1 VAVLFF
7 EFEAVRTEP
16 RCSAQANSARTLARR
31 RAEMEREK
39 DEVVQRK
46 TQLEQVR
53 KLYHAAKRDY
63 AGTDEKLAIV
73 EKDASAA
80 EKILKDAEN
89 EEVAEQRKLQ
99 TLKEKMFKA
108 SQELFD
114 LRQIEASTIAEISGS
129 QSQVKNLRHKIRALD
144 KESVKQAELIY
155 NAEYEI
161 QLMERK
167 LSVVKGERSDAEKKQ
182 LNAQIEKCKE
192 ELKEAKDQE
201 KFLVN
206 QTRKV
211 NNEYTRSRRRE
222 EEAERDKVK
231 LREKINTV
239 EMESNAVEL
248 DLKQYTEEE
257 QEAMVSND
265 VMRLEIKRL
274 RDQLSERADKVFT
287 LENRKQQLK
296 LSMAERKKEIAVHS
310 DVQAV
315 QLRLAEEEV
324 HKVKMEVNGRKA
336 QINMLAAKYE
346 KVVKSSSV
354 RSEEGG
360 EPKSQAY
367 YMIQAA
373 QKREELQRQGDELD
387 QEIRRREREMRALE
401 ATLRHVNV
409 RNTKYRTSF
418 QKANMKSGEAEDMKQ
433 LEEQAKLAADA
444 LFRRKKELQ
453 RLATDF
459 EEDDRR
465 LRQVEGQCT
474 RLEERN
480 GHLAEAKQQMEVEL
494 AAQDEALEKHDE
506 RLSRLSAL
514 HRGDG
519 NEETVQEKHFRAE
532 GLRDAT
538 KSVLRTLG
546 DLAKAYPE
554 LKDVLNATLQ
564 DHGLH
569 PELLAG

>member
-1 VAVLFF
+1 
-7 EFEAVRTEP
+7 
-16 RCSAQANSARTLARR
+16 
-31 RAEMEREK
+31 MEREK

-63 AGTDEKLAIV
+63 AGTDEKLALV

-114 LRQIEASTIAEISGS
+114 LRQVEASTIAEISGS

-167 LSVVKGERSDAEKKQ
+167 LSVVKGERSDAEKKA
-182 LNAQIEKCKE
+182 LTAQIEKCKE
-192 ELKEAKDQE
+192 ELKEAKDQQ

-211 NNEYTRSRRRE
+211 NNEYTRARRRE

-231 LREKINTV
+231 LRERINTV

-257 QEAMVSND
+257 QEAMVAND

-409 RNTKYRTSF
+409 RNTKYRVSF

-506 RLSRLSAL
+506 RLARLSAL
-514 HRGDG
+514 HRGDAE
-519 NEETVQEKHFRAE
+519 EETVQEKHFRAE

>member
-1 VAVLFF
+1 
-7 EFEAVRTEP
+7 
-16 RCSAQANSARTLARR
+16 
-31 RAEMEREK
+31 MEREK

-514 HRGDG
+514 HRGDAE
-519 NEETVQEKHFRAE
+519 EETVQEKHFRAE

>member
-1 VAVLFF
+1 
-7 EFEAVRTEP
+7 
-16 RCSAQANSARTLARR
+16 
-31 RAEMEREK
+31 MEREK

-63 AGTDEKLAIV
+63 AGTDEKLALV

-129 QSQVKNLRHKIRALD
+129 QSQVKNLRHKIKALD

-167 LSVVKGERSDAEKKQ
+167 LSVVKGERSDAEKKA
-182 LNAQIEKCKE
+182 LTAQIEKCKE
-192 ELKEAKDQE
+192 ELKEAKDQQ

-211 NNEYTRSRRRE
+211 NNEYTRARRRE

-231 LREKINTV
+231 LRERINTV

-465 LRQVEGQCT
+465 LRQVEGQCS

-494 AAQDEALEKHDE
+494 AAQDEALQKHDE
-506 RLSRLSAL
+506 RLARLSAL

-519 NEETVQEKHFRAE
+519 QEETVQEKHFRAE

>member
-1 VAVLFF
+1 
-7 EFEAVRTEP
+7 
-16 RCSAQANSARTLARR
+16 
-31 RAEMEREK
+31 MEREK

-63 AGTDEKLAIV
+63 AGTDEKLALV

-129 QSQVKNLRHKIRALD
+129 QSQVKNLRHKIKALD

-167 LSVVKGERSDAEKKQ
+167 LSVVKGERSDAEKKA
-182 LNAQIEKCKE
+182 LTAQIEKCKE
-192 ELKEAKDQE
+192 ELKEAKDQQ

-211 NNEYTRSRRRE
+211 NNEYTRARRRE

-231 LREKINTV
+231 LRERINTV

-494 AAQDEALEKHDE
+494 AAQDEALQKHDE
-506 RLSRLSAL
+506 RLARLSAL

-519 NEETVQEKHFRAE
+519 QEETVQEKHFRAE

>member
-1 VAVLFF
+1 
-7 EFEAVRTEP
+7 
-16 RCSAQANSARTLARR
+16 
-31 RAEMEREK
+31 MEREK

-494 AAQDEALEKHDE
+494 AAQDEALTKHDE

-514 HRGDG
+514 HRGDTE
-519 NEETVQEKHFRAE
+519 EETVQEKHFRAE

>member
-1 VAVLFF
+1 
-7 EFEAVRTEP
+7 
-16 RCSAQANSARTLARR
+16 
-31 RAEMEREK
+31 MEREK

-46 TQLEQVR
+46 AQLEQVR

-63 AGTDEKLAIV
+63 AGTDEKLALV

-99 TLKEKMFKA
+99 ALKEKMFKA

-129 QSQVKNLRHKIRALD
+129 QSQVKNLRHKIKALD

-167 LSVVKGERSDAEKKQ
+167 LSVVKGERSDAEKKA
-182 LNAQIEKCKE
+182 LTAQIEKCKE
-192 ELKEAKDQE
+192 ELKEAKDQQ

-211 NNEYTRSRRRE
+211 NNEYTRARRRE

-231 LREKINTV
+231 LRERINTV

-494 AAQDEALEKHDE
+494 AAQDEALQKHDE
-506 RLSRLSAL
+506 RLARLSAL

-519 NEETVQEKHFRAE
+519 QEETVQEKHFRAE

-538 KSVLRTLG
+538 KSVLRTLW

>member
-1 VAVLFF
+1 
-7 EFEAVRTEP
+7 
-16 RCSAQANSARTLARR
+16 
-31 RAEMEREK
+31 MEREK

-89 EEVAEQRKLQ
+89 DEVAEQRKLQ

-222 EEAERDKVK
+222 EQAEQDKVK

-248 DLKQYTEEE
+248 DLKQYAEEE

-360 EPKSQAY
+360 EPKSQAF

-494 AAQDEALEKHDE
+494 AAQDEALTKHDE
-506 RLSRLSAL
+506 RLARLSAL

-519 NEETVQEKHFRAE
+519 EEETVQEKHFRAE

>member
-1 VAVLFF
+1 M
-7 EFEAVRTEP
+7 T
-16 RCSAQANSARTLARR
+16 
-31 RAEMEREK
+31 
-39 DEVVQRK
+39 
-46 TQLEQVR
+46 
-53 KLYHAAKRDY
+53 
-63 AGTDEKLAIV
+63 
-73 EKDASAA
+73 
-80 EKILKDAEN
+80 
-89 EEVAEQRKLQ
+89 
-99 TLKEKMFKA
+99 
-108 SQELFD
+108 
-114 LRQIEASTIAEISGS
+114 
-129 QSQVKNLRHKIRALD
+129 
-144 KESVKQAELIY
+144 
-155 NAEYEI
+155 
-161 QLMERK
+161 
-167 LSVVKGERSDAEKKQ
+167 
-182 LNAQIEKCKE
+182 AQIEKCKE
-192 ELKEAKDQE
+192 ELKEAKDQQ

-211 NNEYTRSRRRE
+211 NNEYTRARRRE

-231 LREKINTV
+231 LRERINTV

-494 AAQDEALEKHDE
+494 AAQDEALQKHDE
-506 RLSRLSAL
+506 RLARLSAL

-519 NEETVQEKHFRAE
+519 EEETVQEKHFRAE

>member
-1 VAVLFF
+1 
-7 EFEAVRTEP
+7 
-16 RCSAQANSARTLARR
+16 
-31 RAEMEREK
+31 MEREK

-63 AGTDEKLAIV
+63 AGTDEKLALV

-99 TLKEKMFKA
+99 ALKEKMFKA

-129 QSQVKNLRHKIRALD
+129 QSQVKNLRHKIKALD

-167 LSVVKGERSDAEKKQ
+167 LSVVKGERSDAEKKA
-182 LNAQIEKCKE
+182 LTAQIEKCKE
-192 ELKEAKDQE
+192 ELKEAKDQQ

-211 NNEYTRSRRRE
+211 NNEYTRARRRE

-231 LREKINTV
+231 LRERINTV

-494 AAQDEALEKHDE
+494 AAQDEALQKHDE
-506 RLSRLSAL
+506 RLARLSAL

-519 NEETVQEKHFRAE
+519 QEETVQEKHFRAE